1 MTFSVRVIG
10 AALEEMTERREVR
23 TAEEFRRAVSEV
35 CSAAS
40 KRVVAAF
47 AGDARARSF
56 MGAGLLNVI
65 DDNELDHWARLL
77 SVRMTAD
84 AEAVV
89 WRLMAEAEVAARRGR
104 GGKAQ
109 KSAELALVDARDV
122 APPQDEA
129 SVRGRVER
137 AADALCV
144 AAGADEALTA
154 ALINQVIAE
163 ERDTLVTASKLERL
177 QASFY
182 ATALVLAYFLDCVSK
197 RSNADPGDLA
207 ACSSFASDTFIG
219 MQPADGTW
227 NSFYL
232 DGGDRLPFT
241 DQAVSAVKNLVGE
254 SHPLGKIID
263 ALVVQATKLAA
274 APEEE
279 WPDEADVRS
288 ARIAEAQQAAP
299 VPERVWAMRNA
310 AGATI
315 ACVCHVVRLTRLAAC
330 VATLAVTGA
339 RTQAV
344 ELLTQ
349 AIALKAEWLGSET
362 HPGLL
367 DELCDLHDVLGEP
380 SAVADVAGAS
390 GWWCASLTSDTSFA
404 RAARIL
410 CICEAVAHAR
420 DSDGRTQEAIEIL
433 EAAAAE
439 YGTAPTDVAE
449 RLKTRAAALGS
460 DGHSPS
466 RAGVVRALAAAS
478 APQLEVRRTS
488 KRPL

>member
-10 AALEEMTERREVR
+10 AALEEMVERREVR
-23 TAEEFRRAVSEV
+23 TGEEFRLAVTEA

-56 MGAGLLNVI
+56 MGAGPLNVL
-65 DDNELDHWARLL
+65 DDNELDHWSRLL
-77 SVRMTAD
+77 CVRLIAD

-104 GGKAQ
+104 GAKAQ
-109 KSAELALVDARDV
+109 KAAELTLVDTRDV

-129 SVRGRVER
+129 SVRGRVVR
-137 AADALCV
+137 AADALCLAV
-144 AAGADEALTA
+144 GADEALAA

-163 ERDTLVTASKLERL
+163 ERDALVGASKLERL
-177 QASFY
+177 HASFY
-182 ATALVLAYFLDCVSK
+182 ATALVLAYFLDCVS
-197 RSNADPGDLA
+197 RRPNADSGELA
-207 ACSSFASDTFIG
+207 TCISFASDMFIG
-219 MQPADGTW
+219 MQPTDGTW

-232 DGGDRLPFT
+232 DGGDRLSFT
-241 DQAVSAVKNLVGE
+241 DRAVNTVKEVVGDA
-254 SHPLGKIID
+254 HPLAKVIET
-263 ALVVQATKLAA
+263 LVVQATKAAA

-279 WPDEADVRS
+279 WPDEAAVRS

-310 AGATI
+310 AGA
-315 ACVCHVVRLTRLAAC
+315 AYGCACHVTRLTRLASC
-330 VATLAVTGA
+330 IATLAVTGA
-339 RTQAV
+339 RPQAV

-380 SAVADVAGAS
+380 DAVADVAGAS
-390 GWWCASLTSDTSFA
+390 DCGMP
-404 RAARIL
+404 
-410 CICEAVAHAR
+410 V
-420 DSDGRTQEAIEIL
+420 
-433 EAAAAE
+433 
-439 YGTAPTDVAE
+439 
-449 RLKTRAAALGS
+449 
-460 DGHSPS
+460 
-466 RAGVVRALAAAS
+466 
-478 APQLEVRRTS
+478 
-488 KRPL
+488 